1 MGQKPPCCPACQSAS
16 ASRTAPANRR
26 LAGVER
32 PYVLLSCAVSLD
44 GYIDDTSDRQLRLS
58 GKTDI
63 DRVDELRAGSDA
75 ILIGAGTVR
84 ADDPVLL
91 LRSDAHRAARVASGR
106 SPDPARVVIS
116 GSGNLDPAARMFAT
130 GANRIVYVS
139 SGAVAA
145 TRDRLGGKADVAD
158 AGDPV
163 DLSRVLADLAVRGIA
178 WLIVEGGASVLTNFL
193 QAGLADELV
202 LAVAPFFIGDSAAP
216 RFVNPG
222 HFPWTPGH
230 RARLAS
236 VTSAG
241 DMAVLRYVLSSRSD
255 AAPA

>member
-1 MGQKPPCCPACQSAS
+1 MSPSAPE
-16 ASRTAPANRR
+16 RGRNRR

-44 GYIDDTSDRQLRLS
+44 GYIDDSADRRLQLS
-58 GKTDI
+58 GAADI

-75 ILIGAGTVR
+75 VLVGAGTIR

-91 LRSDAHRAARVASGR
+91 LRSDARRDARIASRR
-106 SPDPARVVIS
+106 SPDPARVIIS
-116 GSGNLDPAARMFAT
+116 GSGNLDPAARIFAT
-130 GANRIVYVS
+130 GQNRIVYAS

-145 TRDRLGGKADVAD
+145 ARDRLGDMADIAD

-163 DLSRVLADLAVRGIA
+163 DLSRILADLAVRGITR
-178 WLIVEGGASVLTNFL
+178 LMVEGGASVLTQFL

-202 LAVAPFFIGDSAAP
+202 LAVAPFFVGDPGAP
-216 RFVNPG
+216 RFVSAG
-222 HFPWTPGH
+222 HFPWTPDN

-241 DMAVLRYVLSSRSD
+241 DMAVLRYALSSRYDS
-255 AAPA
+255 ASA